1 MDYETVFSGV
11 SSLAMLGWV
20 LLLISPLIPKW
31 SDRISGYAIPALLAG
46 SYVAIVGFFP
56 VSEGGYGSF
65 SAVAQLLSNPNAVLA
80 GWIHFL
86 AFDLFVGAWMCRS
99 ARAKNMSFWLVLPCL
114 PVTFMFG
121 PAGFLMFVALGTL
134 RSAIGANARVSDA
147 AV

>member
-31 SDRISGYAIPALLAG
+31 SDRISGYAIPALLAV

-65 SAVAQLLSNPNAVLA
+65 SAVVQLFSNPNAVMA

-99 ARAKNMSFWLVLPCL
+99 ARAKNMSFLLVLPCL

-134 RSAIGANARVSDA
+134 RSALGTDARVNDA

>member
-1 MDYETVFSGV
+1 MDYENVFSGV

-20 LLLISPLIPKW
+20 LLLISPLIPQW
-31 SDRISGYAIPALLAG
+31 SDRISGYAIPVLLAV

-56 VSEGGYGSF
+56 VPEGGYGSF
-65 SAVAQLLSNPNAVLA
+65 SAVAQLFSNPNAVLA

-114 PVTFMFG
+114 PVTFLFG
-121 PAGFLMFVALGTL
+121 PAGFLVFVALGTL
-134 RSAIGANARVSDA
+134 RSAVGADARENNA

>member
-31 SDRISGYAIPALLAG
+31 SDRISGYAIPALLAV

-65 SAVAQLLSNPNAVLA
+65 SAVAQLFSNPNAVMA
-80 GWIHFL
+80 GWNHFL

-99 ARAKNMSFWLVLPCL
+99 ARAKNTSFWMVLPCL

-134 RSAIGANARVSDA
+134 RSAIGAEARVNDA
-147 AV
+147 AT

>member
-1 MDYETVFSGV
+1 MDHETVFSGV

-31 SDRISGYAIPALLAG
+31 SDRISGYAIPALLAV

-65 SAVAQLLSNPNAVLA
+65 SAVAQLFSDPNAVMA

-121 PAGFLMFVALGTL
+121 PAGFLVFVALGTL

>member
-1 MDYETVFSGV
+1 MDYETVFSAV
-11 SSLAMLGWV
+11 SSLAILGWV

-31 SDRISGYAIPALLAG
+31 SDRISGYAIPALLAV
-46 SYVAIVGFFP
+46 SYVAVAGFFP

-65 SAVAQLLSNPNAVLA
+65 SAVVQLFSNPNAVMA

-99 ARAKNMSFWLVLPCL
+99 ARAKNISFWLVLPCL

-121 PAGFLMFVALGTL
+121 PAGFLVFVALGTL
-134 RSAIGANARVSDA
+134 RSALGTDARANDA